1 MGAVQDSRAG
11 TAGVALVVVSAACFG
26 VQPILARLAYA
37 AGMGVPA
44 VLTYRFAVAV
54 PLFWL
59 ALAVAR
65 RRVRM
70 AGRDALLLFL
80 LGAIGYAAF
89 STMYFEAVDLIPAAA
104 AAGLLYAYPTLV
116 AVSQAGLGRERV
128 TGRLWLALAGATAG
142 TLLVLG
148 ASAQGLRPLGT
159 LLAIGAALGYTV
171 YLIVGHAVLARVP
184 PLPATAVM
192 TTGAAFTLT
201 GLAVIQGQASPPA
214 SPTGW
219 LAVAGLAVLTTV
231 VAVLALFAGMA
242 RIGPTRASVLNTVEP
257 LVTAATAALVLGE
270 RLRMAQY
277 LGIALIVAA
286 AAAASRAAAGSG
298 RSPGWRSARR

>member
-1 MGAVQDSRAG
+1 MGAVHATRAA
-11 TAGVALVVVSAACFG
+11 TAGAVLVVLSAACFG
-26 VQPILARLAYA
+26 VQPIMARIAYA

-44 VLTYRFAVAV
+44 VLTYRFAIAV

-59 ALAVAR
+59 ALAVLR
-65 RRVRM
+65 QPLKMSR
-70 AGRDALLLFL
+70 RDALLLFL

-116 AVSQAGLGRERV
+116 AVTQAGLGRERV

-148 ASAQGLRPLGT
+148 ASAHGLRPLGT
-159 LLAIGAALGYTV
+159 LLAIGAAVGYTI
-171 YLIVGHAVLARVP
+171 YLIVGHAALARVA

-192 TTGAAFTLT
+192 TTGAAVSLI
-201 GLAVIQGQASPPA
+201 GVAVIQGQAAPPA
-214 SPTGW
+214 GPTGW
-219 LAVAGLAVLTTV
+219 AAVAGLAVVTTV

-242 RIGPTRASVLNTVEP
+242 RIGPTRASILNTVEP

-270 RLRMAQY
+270 RLQPPQY

-286 AAAASRAAAGSG
+286 AAAATRAAAGSG
-298 RSPGWRSARR
+298 RSPG

>member
-1 MGAVQDSRAG
+1 MGAVQAARAATTG
-11 TAGVALVVVSAACFG
+11 AALVVLSAACFG
-26 VQPILARLAYA
+26 LQPVMARIAYA

-44 VLTYRFAVAV
+44 VLTYRFAIAV

-59 ALAVAR
+59 ALAALRHPLRMAR
-65 RRVRM
+65 RD
-70 AGRDALLLFL
+70 AALLLL
-80 LGAIGYAAF
+80 LGAVGYAAF

-116 AVSQAGLGRERV
+116 AVTQAALGRERV
-128 TGRLWLALAGATAG
+128 TARLWLALAGATAG

-159 LLAIGAALGYTV
+159 LLAVGAAVGYTV
-171 YLIVGHAVLARVP
+171 YLIVGHAVLARVQ

-192 TTGAAFTLT
+192 TSGAAFTLI
-201 GLAVIQGQASPPA
+201 GVAVLRGQAAPPA
-214 SPTGW
+214 TASGW
-219 LAVAGLAVLTTV
+219 AAVAGLAVVTTV

-242 RIGPTRASVLNTVEP
+242 RIGPTRASILNTVEP

-270 RLRMAQY
+270 RLQVPQY
-277 LGIALIVAA
+277 LGILLIVAA
-286 AAAASRAAAGSG
+286 AGTATRATAGSDK
-298 RSPGWRSARR
+298 SPG